1 MAVKIYLTDSSFS
14 VTNTVFYVCE
24 QESHVQVFPIIFCS
38 QNRSGFKKII
48 TDSHNILHVNMECP
62 DDRYPK
68 LKICI
73 AELILDRYGYITAPN
88 VNVFC
93 DLALIKMTV
102 SRFVGTGSF
111 LTLWRRNYFF

>member
-1 MAVKIYLTDSSFS
+1 MTDL
-14 VTNTVFYVCE
+14 
-24 QESHVQVFPIIFCS
+24 H
-38 QNRSGFKKII
+38 
-48 TDSHNILHVNMECP
+48 ILAHVNMECP
-62 DDRYPK
+62 DDRYPE

-102 SRFVGTGSF
+102 PCFVGTGSF
-111 LTLWRRNYFF
+111 LISYSNAHTK